1 MMDVSTTTLVK
12 KVREE
17 LQKIEQTSSAEA
29 ASASFSHIKVLSEL
43 WLDEYQQREV
53 RGSKQTSAHP
63 SDSINDNTDATPKAS
78 KEQQI
83 LASAQHEINEEEDDF
98 SIFDF

>member
-1 MMDVSTTTLVK
+1 MMDVSSATLLK
-12 KVREE
+12 KIREE
-17 LQKIEQTSSAEA
+17 LKRIEQTSSTEA

-43 WLDEYQQREV
+43 WLEEYQQRDTMT
-53 RGSKQTSAHP
+53 SKKASAHP
-63 SDSINDNTDATPKAS
+63 SVSINDNTDVTQKTS

-83 LASAQHEINEEEDDF
+83 LASAQHEINEEDDGF

>member
-1 MMDVSTTTLVK
+1 MMDVSSATLLK
-12 KVREE
+12 KIREE
-17 LQKIEQTSSAEA
+17 LKRIEQTSSTEA

-43 WLDEYQQREV
+43 WLEEYKQRDTKTRKKV
-53 RGSKQTSAHP
+53 SAHP
-63 SDSINDNTDATPKAS
+63 SVSTNDNMDVTQKAS